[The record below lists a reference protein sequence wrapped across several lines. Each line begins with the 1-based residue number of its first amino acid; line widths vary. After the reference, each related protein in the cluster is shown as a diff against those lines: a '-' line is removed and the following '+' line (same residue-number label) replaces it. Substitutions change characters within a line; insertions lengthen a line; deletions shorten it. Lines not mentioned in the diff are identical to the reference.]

1 MMTEMRSTQ
10 CERAPRR
17 KMPYTDESRRF
28 NLHASA
34 LFPSVTG
41 FREL

>member
-1 MMTEMRSTQ
+1 MMIEMRFIQ
-10 CERAPRR
+10 CEGVPCR
-17 KMPYTDESRRF
+17 KMLYTDESRRF

-41 FREL
+41 FREM